1 MTRNEWIS
9 ALTKARSL
17 ADGKDET
24 CSNLLGFIIDGIKS
38 LPVLYRFGDEL
49 YEEEEEDDD

>member
-17 ADGKDET
+17 AEGKDET

-38 LPVLYRFGDEL
+38 LPVLCYRFEQN
-49 YEEEEEDDD
+49 EEEEEE